1 MYLVGKALC
10 PVTWHASATG
20 SVCICCSTGTEHGAA
35 TEERTSSGGADTG
48 RQSQQMSDAPAV
60 SEEGGRFDE
69 EQQPGNHPYD
79 PRPRYGRVTRKTCR
93 LDLKL
98 EHR

>member
-1 MYLVGKALC
+1 
-10 PVTWHASATG
+10 
-20 SVCICCSTGTEHGAA
+20 
-35 TEERTSSGGADTG
+35 
-48 RQSQQMSDAPAV
+48 MSDAPAV